1 MRYEVTKD
9 LETDNTLIDSEH
21 RQLFDMVNKL
31 QDACA
36 QGKGRAQIESSVKFL
51 MDYVKKHF
59 NDEDNLQKKYK
70 YPGYDAH
77 HRFHQSY
84 MAQID
89 NAGKELLSRNADIA
103 SLAEVNRLI
112 GILISHIRTEDKKI
126 AAHIRTVEGK

>member
-9 LETDNTLIDSEH
+9 LETGNALIDSEH

-31 QDACA
+31 QEACA

-70 YPGYDAH
+70 YP
-77 HRFHQSY
+77 
-84 MAQID
+84 
-89 NAGKELLSRNADIA
+89 
-103 SLAEVNRLI
+103 
-112 GILISHIRTEDKKI
+112 
-126 AAHIRTVEGK
+126 